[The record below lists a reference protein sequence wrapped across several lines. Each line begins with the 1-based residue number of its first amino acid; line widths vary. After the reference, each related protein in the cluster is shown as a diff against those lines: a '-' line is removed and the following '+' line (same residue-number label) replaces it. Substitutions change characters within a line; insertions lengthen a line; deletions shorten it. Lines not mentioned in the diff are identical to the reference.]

1 VATVIGTFDTERQ
14 AEKAVKHMR
23 DNGFEDNEISII
35 ARDKSDIAGRGD
47 TDTEAGDED
56 MGMGSL
62 ATGTAWGGAL
72 GGIAGLLAGAGALAI
87 PGIGPIIALGPLA
100 ATLSGVVAGGIVGGL
115 VDLGIPQDRSDFY
128 EEEVKR
134 GKILA
139 VIDTDDKVEEA
150 ESILKEFGANDVES
164 Y

>member
-1 VATVIGTFDTERQ
+1 MSTVIGTFDTERQ

-23 DNGFEDNEISII
+23 DNGFGDNEISIV
-35 ARDKSDIAGRGD
+35 ARDRRDIQGRGD
-47 TDTEAGDED
+47 TDTEAGDEE
-56 MGMGSL
+56 MGMGSV

-87 PGIGPIIALGPLA
+87 PGVGPIIAAGPLA
-100 ATLSGVVAGGIVGGL
+100 AALSGVVAGGVVGGL
-115 VDLGIPQDRSDFY
+115 VDLGIPQDRSNFY
-128 EEEVKR
+128 QEEVKK

-139 VIDTDDKVEEA
+139 VIDTDDKIEDA
-150 ESILKEFGANDVES
+150 ESVLNEFGANNVET